1 MSLTKPKFEG
11 LSFLVYM
18 LSNFKSPKQA
28 VKNFLNARFCLSL
41 HYKNLTELSF
51 KKKPQQKSSVTKVV
65 QHPLSCFQVCF
76 KFFFFWYF
84 ESPTPKDTGELGV
97 RAAES
102 RHTLVGSYFHHTNE
116 FVMVFIIMGMLCLK
130 IQFMMR
136 GISTDIL
143 FFFAM
148 TIHYHDKF
156 HLPFS
161 FHFLG
166 FSSRLCCIRYTRR
179 RSFNR
184 FYWTVI

>member
-76 KFFFFWYF
+76 KFFFLIFWIPYPKGHGWIGSQGRRKQAYFSRLLLSSYEWVCYGFYHHGYAVFEDTVYDEGDFYWYF
-84 ESPTPKDTGELGV
+84 VFFCYDYSLSWQISSP
-97 RAAES
+97 
-102 RHTLVGSYFHHTNE
+102 
-116 FVMVFIIMGMLCLK
+116 
-130 IQFMMR
+130 
-136 GISTDIL
+136 
-143 FFFAM
+143 FFFS
-148 TIHYHDKF
+148 
-156 HLPFS
+156 FS
-161 FHFLG
+161 WFF
-166 FSSRLCCIRYTRR
+166 F
-179 RSFNR
+179 
-184 FYWTVI
+184 